1 MKKIYLMIFTCCT
14 LAFNSNAQDPGI
26 SACLNGTNVQ
36 ITFDLLYNCAN
47 APGSL
52 SGFSAIGFHSGHDG
66 WADVIAWDSSAAV
79 TASNDGADAFT
90 WEFDPATY
98 YANPVVSIINWVHN
112 GGPVDTTNGGW
123 ANEGKTDDATATGC
137 QDFSLDISS
146 LATCSGS
153 TDLNEVVLKD
163 ALNVSPNPANDF
175 TNFNI
180 ILRNNKEVSI
190 ELFDLTGKL
199 VDNVINSYFTK
210 GLNTINYNS
219 SELNSGIYIY
229 KVISGDQVNSGKLTI
244 K

>member
-1 MKKIYLMIFTCCT
+1 MIFTCCT
-14 LAFNSNAQDPGI
+14 FAFNSNAQDPGI
-26 SACLNGTNVQ
+26 SACLNGSNVQ

-52 SGFSAIGFHSGHDG
+52 SGMGSIGFHSGHDG

-79 TASNDGADAFT
+79 TAANDGADAFT

-112 GGPVDTTNGGW
+112 GGPENPASPWD
-123 ANEGKTDDATATGC
+123 NEGKTDDATATGC

-146 LATCSGS
+146 LAACSGS

-163 ALNVSPNPANDF
+163 ALSVSPNPANDF

-180 ILRNNKEVSI
+180 ILRNNKDVSI

-199 VDNVINSYFTK
+199 IDNVINSYFTK

-229 KVISGDQVNSGKLTI
+229 KVISGDQVNSGKLII